1 LLKNKFI
8 MENITGTLFGLLF
21 IIVGVVLVKFR
32 SPIGQKAALIYQ
44 KVGIE
49 IPEHLYEKQ
58 FAFIG
63 VLMMIVGFLGATGLL
78 AYI

>member
-1 LLKNKFI
+1 
-8 MENITGTLFGLLF
+8 MENVTGTIFGLIF
-21 IIVGVVLVKFR
+21 IIVGVALIKFR
-32 SPIGQKAALIYQ
+32 SPIGQKAATIYQ
-44 KVGIE
+44 KLGID
-49 IPEHLYEKQ
+49 IPEPLYEKQ

>member
-1 LLKNKFI
+1 
-8 MENITGTLFGLLF
+8 MENFPGTVFGLLF
-21 IIVGVVLVKFR
+21 IISGVLLVKFR
-32 SPIGQKAALIYQ
+32 VPIGQKSAILYQ
-44 KVGIE
+44 KLGID
-49 IPEHLYEKQ
+49 IPESTYAKQ

>member
-1 LLKNKFI
+1 
-8 MENITGTLFGLLF
+8 MENIPGTVFGLLF
-21 IIVGVVLVKFR
+21 IILGVVCIKFR
-32 SPIGQKAALIYQ
+32 APIGHKAAVIYQ
-44 KVGIE
+44 KLGIDISE
-49 IPEHLYEKQ
+49 ELYQKQ